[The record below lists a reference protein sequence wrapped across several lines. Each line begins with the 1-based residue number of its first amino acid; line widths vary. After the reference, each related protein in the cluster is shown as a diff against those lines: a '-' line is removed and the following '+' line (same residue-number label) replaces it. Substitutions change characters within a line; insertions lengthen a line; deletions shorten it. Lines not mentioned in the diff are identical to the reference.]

1 MQNNYDIKICI
12 DQTIPKNEPLPYV
25 AKSDTIKTLKDLE
38 PDLPE
43 LKIAIVNPKKWT
55 TGRTLKVSFLD
66 GDPFVKEKVRNIA
79 KEWESIANVKLDFI
93 DEKNGDIRIA
103 FKLGNG
109 SWSALGRD
117 AVARPLNIPTMNY
130 GWLTPETEDREY
142 RRVVLH
148 EFGHA
153 LACIHEHQNPDAN
166 IQWNKEKVYEYFM
179 GNPNNWS
186 KEEVDHNIF
195 DRYSK
200 TITNFSDY
208 DDRSIM
214 IYNLPAQFTLN
225 NQPVGK
231 FNTEL
236 SENDK
241 TFTQMWYPF

>member
-1 MQNNYDIKICI
+1 MLLQ
-12 DQTIPKNEPLPYV
+12 
-25 AKSDTIKTLKDLE
+25 DLE
-38 PDLPE
+38 YTNYE
-43 LKIAIVNPKKWT
+43 L
-55 TGRTLKVSFLD
+55 
-66 GDPFVKEKVRNIA
+66 
-79 KEWESIANVKLDFI
+79 
-93 DEKNGDIRIA
+93 
-103 FKLGNG
+103 
-109 SWSALGRD
+109 
-117 AVARPLNIPTMNY
+117 
-130 GWLTPETEDREY
+130 WLVDPETEDQEY

-166 IQWNKEKVYEYFM
+166 IQWNKEKVYKYFM
-179 GNPNNWS
+179 GDPNNWS

-208 DDRSIM
+208 DNRSIM

-236 SENDK
+236 
-241 TFTQMWYPF
+241 